1 MSRVIKGAIYD
12 DEPLVV
18 AVPVSLTEKGDAEGE
33 NGNQLM
39 TPEDQ
44 EHLMAEIHAKEE
56 KASQLLKDAQV
67 QAEILRQEG
76 KAQAD
81 KLLLDAQAQVE
92 SIQEE
97 ARQKGY
103 EQGLEEGRKAGQEQ
117 VLQEQHHILVEGNS
131 NAERT
136 LAEARESCRDYV
148 IGAENAIAEMV
159 LKIANKVLPQHFID
173 MPQMILPLV
182 QEAIQKVKDQPHV
195 IVRVAPESYE
205 LVMMAQSEF
214 QAMLEGSGTLEVKS
228 DESLKSGDCLIESPN
243 GLVDAGISTQ
253 LGLIEKAVRNVME

>member
-18 AVPVSLTEKGDAEGE
+18 AVPVSTAGE
-33 NGNQLM
+33 ADNQSSLLM
-39 TPEDQ
+39 TPEAQ
-44 EHLMAEIHAKEE
+44 EHLMAEIRAKEE
-56 KASQLLKDAQV
+56 RAGQMLKDAKI

-81 KLLLDAQAQVE
+81 KLLLDAKTQAQA
-92 SIQEE
+92 ILEE
-97 ARQKGY
+97 ARQNGY
-103 EQGLEEGRKAGQEQ
+103 DKGLEEGRKAGIEQ
-117 VLQEQHHILVEGNS
+117 VAREQHHILVEGNS

-136 LAEARESCRDYV
+136 LAQARESCRDYV
-148 IGAENAIAEMV
+148 IGAENIIAEMV

-173 MPQMILPLV
+173 MPQTILPLV
-182 QEAIQKVKDQPHV
+182 QEAIRKVKDQPHV

-228 DESLKSGDCLIESPN
+228 DESLKSGDCLVESPN